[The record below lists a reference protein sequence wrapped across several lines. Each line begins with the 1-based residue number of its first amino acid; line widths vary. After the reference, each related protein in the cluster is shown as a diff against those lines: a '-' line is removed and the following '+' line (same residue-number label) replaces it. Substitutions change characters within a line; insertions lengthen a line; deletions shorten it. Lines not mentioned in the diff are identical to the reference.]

1 MRFERLVKLAAVL
14 MVVRGSLLSAQPT
27 VWEAAATRRA
37 SLAEKIPNGIAI
49 MHESL
54 PAKPVFSTRQR

>member
-1 MRFERLVKLAAVL
+1 MKFERLVKLAAVVK
-14 MVVRGSLLSAQPT
+14 VVRGSLLSAQPT

-37 SLAEKIPNGIAI
+37 SLAEKIPIAI